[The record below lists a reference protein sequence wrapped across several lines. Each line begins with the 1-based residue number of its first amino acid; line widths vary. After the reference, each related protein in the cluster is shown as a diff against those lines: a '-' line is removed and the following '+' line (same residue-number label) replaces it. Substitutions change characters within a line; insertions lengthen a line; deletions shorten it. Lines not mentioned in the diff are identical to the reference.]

1 MLATMSEPSASAS
14 AVANKAADPA
24 SAATTDPCSAPL
36 APCGRGAGGEG
47 CEIAN
52 ATATPENSD
61 RPFDQLIVDHGQ
73 QITRLVHRLLGWSPD
88 IEDVVQDVFVDAFK
102 NLSQFKSQSSVQT
115 WLTRIAINR
124 CRTHQRKQWLRRV
137 FYKAATGGRATPL
150 ADNPLRSPLAPRGT
164 AAGGEGATDAT
175 SQTIAAETQAQVHAA
190 IAQLNQRDRELIVL
204 RYLEEQS
211 IDTIAQALN
220 IKTNVVN
227 VRLNRARARLE
238 KILRPLLDD

>member
-14 AVANKAADPA
+14 AVANQAADPA
-24 SAATTDPCSAPL
+24 SAATRSA
-36 APCGRGAGGEG
+36 
-47 CEIAN
+47 
-52 ATATPENSD
+52 S
-61 RPFDQLIVDHGQ
+61 PFDQLIVEHGQ

-102 NLSQFKSQSSVQT
+102 NLSRFKSQSSVQT

-137 FYKAATGGRATPL
+137 FHKAAIAGRATPL
-150 ADNPLRSPLAPRGT
+150 DDNPLHSPLAPRGR
-164 AAGGEGATDAT
+164 AAKGDGAADAT
-175 SQTIAAETQAQVHAA
+175 TQTIAAETHAQVHAA

-211 IDTIAQALN
+211 IDTIAQTLN
-220 IKTNVVN
+220 IKPNALN

-238 KILRPLLDD
+238 KILKPLLDNQ